1 MILSKDNVV
10 PHSQWPLLIIVND
23 YLAECPPTNDPWQ
36 STNDLR
42 SQLRRASGSLRGR
55 YQSTHR
61 VQVFCNLEEHVFV
74 NDHISWPN
82 ISWPNIFPLP
92 NISGPNISPHQIF
105 FLIPPFPVPLAPLQS
120 ALQHL
125 GMQDAARQ
133 VTQTRLHQPSFL
145 LLKTKPCI
153 LNGPIN
159 DEIINPPINL
169 L

>member
-1 MILSKDNVV
+1 MIIWLNALQQMTLDNQLMIFALSCAALLALSGVAI
-10 PHSQWPLLIIVND
+10 SQPTEFRSFVIWKNMYLLMNTFPD
-23 YLAECPPTNDPWQ
+23 Q
-36 STNDLR
+36 
-42 SQLRRASGSLRGR
+42 
-55 YQSTHR
+55 
-61 VQVFCNLEEHVFV
+61 
-74 NDHISWPN
+74 
-82 ISWPNIFPLP
+82 IFPGL
-92 NISGPNISPHQIF
+92 IFFTYQIFQDQIFSPHQIF

-133 VTQTRLHQPSFL
+133 VTQPRLHQPSFL